1 MIRSMTVLSLTLG
14 GLLVGCGGMPEDNQT
29 FETQELQSPDVA
41 PPPAS
46 EGEVS
51 QSLVTTITISGAS
64 ISYNSNND
72 SFTVRDTL
80 ADGHSAVAVV
90 YNQRTGSTGSC
101 WNSNGAGTTAVCDR
115 SYPNNP
121 VLSIRACTGE
131 AGPGTL
137 VACSGWVAVNA
148 FAPAAK

>member
-1 MIRSMTVLSLTLG
+1 
-14 GLLVGCGGMPEDNQT
+14 MPEESEPL
-29 FETQELQSPDVA
+29 ETQALQLLDVA

-51 QSLVTTITISGAS
+51 QNLVTTISITGAT
-64 ISYNSNND
+64 ISYNSVND
-72 SFTVRDTL
+72 TFTVRDTR

-90 YNQRTGSTGSC
+90 YNHRTGSTAGC

-115 SYPNNP
+115 NYASNT

-131 AGPGTL
+131 SGPRTL
-137 VACSGWVAVNA
+137 ITCSGWVTVNA
-148 FAPAAK
+148 FAPEAK